1 MYYNRMKVTPSYPC
15 LSGFDEGEN
24 DANTTKG
31 LITERNA
38 VLEKKK
44 PSRTADAVDQCQL
57 DGNIA

>member
-1 MYYNRMKVTPSYPC
+1 MYYNKIKVTLTYPC
-15 LSGFDEGEN
+15 LSGFDTGEN

-31 LITERNA
+31 LITERDA

-44 PSRTADAVDQCQL
+44 PSRTANAVDQCQL